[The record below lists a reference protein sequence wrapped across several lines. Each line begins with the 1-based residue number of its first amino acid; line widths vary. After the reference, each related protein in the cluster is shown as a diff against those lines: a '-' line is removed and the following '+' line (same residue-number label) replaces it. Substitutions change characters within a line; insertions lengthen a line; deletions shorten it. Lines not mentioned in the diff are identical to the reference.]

1 MSKYNDEQN
10 GNPYCINQLENKL
23 LNEEPKM
30 QNETLISRNMYH
42 ANQYNLQIKPIFF
55 SSFSSKNIQFKNS
68 NQFK

>member
-42 ANQYNLQIKPIFF
+42 ANQYNL
-55 SSFSSKNIQFKNS
+55 
-68 NQFK
+68 